1 MLTDTISLFR
11 KIKFEREQLKQLM
24 YAWTSII
31 ILYEKQQAKC
41 ILNMPNSKKTWAFCV
56 EFSLVRGQND
66 IYSTV
71 RAEVGVKTC
80 EICNSDMKNP

>member
-24 YAWTSII
+24 YAWTLII

-41 ILNMPNSKKTWAFCV
+41 ILNVPNSKKTCAFCA
-56 EFSLVRGQND
+56 EFSLVRVQND
-66 IYSTV
+66 LYSPV
-71 RAEVGVKTC
+71 RAELGVKTC
-80 EICNSDMKNP
+80 EICNLDIKNP

>member
-1 MLTDTISLFR
+1 MLTATISLFR

-24 YAWTSII
+24 YAWTLII

-41 ILNMPNSKKTWAFCV
+41 ILKVPNSKKTCAFCA

-66 IYSTV
+66 LYNPV
-71 RAEVGVKTC
+71 RAKLGVKTC
-80 EICNSDMKNP
+80 EICNLDIKNP

>member
-24 YAWTSII
+24 YAWTLII

-41 ILNMPNSKKTWAFCV
+41 ILKVPNSKKHVHFVLNFLWSEDRMTFTALLEPNWV
-56 EFSLVRGQND
+56 
-66 IYSTV
+66 
-71 RAEVGVKTC
+71 
-80 EICNSDMKNP
+80 